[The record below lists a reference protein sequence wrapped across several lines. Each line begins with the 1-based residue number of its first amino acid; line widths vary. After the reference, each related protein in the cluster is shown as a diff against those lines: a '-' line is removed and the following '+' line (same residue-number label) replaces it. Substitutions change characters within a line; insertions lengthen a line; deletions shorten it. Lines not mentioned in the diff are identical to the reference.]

1 MAFLWASSDGRA
13 FRSQPRQHWVGR
25 KSLPPGDSVH
35 TQCTHMIVTQ
45 HPASRRAWKAVRP
58 CAASHSASLQQ
69 RPPRARARARA
80 RARRAGARAFCC
92 SCTMSSRQSLRNSRF
107 FSTSGATPR
116 SRRSWSPA
124 LVAASGSSATISAA
138 PSVLRAAPPPWLR
151 LPCSARSPRR
161 PGPLLRALLCRLC
174 FVQASCADGV
184 QHAGEQRP
192 VPPEGG
198 SGVGTCCRRR
208 WGSRQT
214 RRARTRRPPSASRSS
229 PPRSCTPAGAA
240 ASAPSGS
247 HLGRALAAGSPSVQ
261 SPCKRS

>member
-1 MAFLWASSDGRA
+1 
-13 FRSQPRQHWVGR
+13 
-25 KSLPPGDSVH
+25 
-35 TQCTHMIVTQ
+35 MIVTQ

-138 PSVLRAAPPPWLR
+138 PSVLRAAPPPLAPPALLGALAAPTRPTFASASVQALFCAGFLR
-151 LPCSARSPRR
+151 RRCATCRRAASSAPRGRQRGGHLLQTEMGISSNTSRQDTAAAFSFSLVTAPVLYTCGRRGERAVRLAPGARSRCR
-161 PGPLLRALLCRLC
+161 LSQRAVSLQALL
-174 FVQASCADGV
+174 AATP
-184 QHAGEQRP
+184 A
-192 VPPEGG
+192 
-198 SGVGTCCRRR
+198 
-208 WGSRQT
+208 
-214 RRARTRRPPSASRSS
+214 
-229 PPRSCTPAGAA
+229 PRSRPAGASPLLHLLQQCRQTA
-240 ASAPSGS
+240 GQAEGAP
-247 HLGRALAAGSPSVQ
+247 V
-261 SPCKRS
+261 